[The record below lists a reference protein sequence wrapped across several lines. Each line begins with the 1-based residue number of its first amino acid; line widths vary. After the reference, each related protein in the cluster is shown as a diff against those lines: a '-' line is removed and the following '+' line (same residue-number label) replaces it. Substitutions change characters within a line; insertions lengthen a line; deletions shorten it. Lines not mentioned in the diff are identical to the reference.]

1 MDDETPSGKETI
13 EGIEI
18 DYDNLDVAAIM
29 AQVKRV
35 AAQSPVDPFEPPREQ
50 QSSALPEPSAPAPV
64 SAPPVAPAPG
74 LKAVLKSK
82 LLRAMRPFFPVI
94 RFLGL
99 PLHED
104 IQAAVVQIDQTNR
117 RLDEISERRERRLD
131 ELQERIDQRFN
142 DFSAEFDRFRDRLDL
157 RLVDLDRSMEY
168 IKLLHTLDHN
178 LVVEI
183 TKLRIE
189 FEGLKSKAR
198 ILEKDLDAQSQ
209 REKVL
214 EKRLLS

>member
-1 MDDETPSGKETI
+1 MEAETPSGKETI

-35 AAQSPVDPFEPPREQ
+35 AAQTPAEPAEPPREQ
-50 QSSALPEPSAPAPV
+50 ATAASPEPSAPAPL
-64 SAPPVAPAPG
+64 SAPPAAPG

-82 LLRAMRPFFPVI
+82 LLRAMRPFYPVI

-104 IQAAVVQIDQTNR
+104 IKAAVVQIDQTNR

-157 RLVDLDRSMEY
+157 RLTDLDRSMEY